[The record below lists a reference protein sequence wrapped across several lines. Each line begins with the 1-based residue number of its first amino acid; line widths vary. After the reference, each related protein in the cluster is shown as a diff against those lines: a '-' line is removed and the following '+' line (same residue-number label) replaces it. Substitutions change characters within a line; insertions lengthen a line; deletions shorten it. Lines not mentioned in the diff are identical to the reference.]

1 MIQSSLYRALN
12 KGFDYQ
18 ILACKD
24 FKESELAKEVISYF
38 KPNTKAILFPEFRA
52 KKNDD
57 LRSFF
62 EEFLQLLGG
71 LREFYQALENKQEA
85 IIIAPISALLH
96 PLPKKELLESFKI
109 TLLEKYNLKDL
120 KDKLFYYGYEILDLV
135 EVEGEASFRG
145 DIVDIYA
152 PNSKAYRLSFFDTEC
167 ESIKEFDPT
176 TQMSLKEDLL
186 EIEIPPTLFS
196 LDEPSY
202 KDLKTKV
209 EQSPLN
215 SFSKD
220 LTSFGLWFLGEK
232 ANDLLHAYKSVI
244 SPKAL
249 EEIQELASLN
259 ELDCERF
266 KSLKVLENAQGY
278 EDLEIHAHA
287 LEGFIAL
294 HSNHKIT
301 LLAPNKTILDNVL
314 GTIKKSNMD
323 NVLGTI
329 EKSNMECVIAPFV
342 LNFKTPDGIFISLNS
357 FERKKKRQKSKL
369 ALNELNPGEWV
380 VHDDYGVGVFS
391 QLVQHSV
398 LGSKRD
404 FLEIAY
410 LGEDKLLLPVEN
422 LHLIARYVAQSDS
435 VPVKDRLGKGSFL
448 KLKAKVRTKLLEIA
462 GKIIELAAE
471 RNLILGK
478 KMDTHLAELEV
489 FKSHAGFEYTS
500 DQEKAIAE
508 ISKDLSS
515 KRVMDRLLS
524 GDVGFGKTEVAMHAI
539 FCAFLNGFQSVLV
552 VPTTLLA
559 HQHFETLRAR
569 FENFGVKVARLDRYA
584 SEKNKLLK
592 AVELGLIDVLVGT
605 HAILGAKFKNLGLV
619 VVDEEHKF
627 GVKQKEAL
635 KELSKSVHF
644 LSMSATPIPRTL
656 NMALSQIKS
665 ISSLKTPP
673 TDRKPSRTF
682 LKEKN
687 DELLKEI
694 IYRELRRN
702 GQIFYIHNHIAS
714 ISKVK
719 TKLENLIPKLKI
731 AILHSQ
737 INANK
742 SEEIMLE
749 FAKGNY
755 QVLLCTSIVES
766 GIHLPNAN
774 TIIIDNAQNFGLAD
788 LHQLR
793 GRVGRGKKE
802 GFCYFLIEDQKS
814 LNEQA
819 LKRLLALEKNSYL
832 GSGESIAYHDLEI
845 RGGGNLL
852 GQDQSGHIKNIGYA
866 LYTRMLEDA
875 IYELSG
881 GKKRLEKSVE
891 IQLGVSAFL
900 NPELIASDSL
910 RLDLYRRLSLCEN
923 VDEVG
928 QIHEEI
934 EDRFG
939 KIDDLSAQ
947 FLQIITL
954 KILANQLGIL
964 KLSNFNQNI
973 TLTYSDEKK
982 ESLKAPSKDDNDILE
997 TLLKHLRAQI
1007 SLKQR

>member
-71 LREFYQALENKQEA
+71 LREFYQALENKQKA

-196 LDEPSY
+196 LNEQSY

-249 EEIQELASLN
+249 EEIQELTSLN
-259 ELDCERF
+259 ELDSERF
-266 KSLKVLENAQGY
+266 KFLKVLENLQGY

-287 LEGFIAL
+287 LESFMTL
-294 HSNHKIT
+294 HSNRKIT
-301 LLAPNKTILDNVL
+301 LLAPNKTILDNAISAL
-314 GTIKKSNMD
+314 
-323 NVLGTI
+323 
-329 EKSNMECVIAPFV
+329 EKSHIECVIAPFV

-369 ALNELNPGEWV
+369 ALNELNAGEWV

-410 LGEDKLLLPVEN
+410 WGEDKLLLPVEN

-435 VPVKDRLGKGSFL
+435 VPTKDRLGKGSFL
-448 KLKAKVRTKLLEIA
+448 KLKAKVKTKLLEIA
-462 GKIIELAAE
+462 SKIIELAAE

-489 FKSHAGFEYTS
+489 FRSHAGFEYTS

-539 FCAFLNGFQSVLV
+539 FCAFLNGFQSTLV

-592 AVELGLIDVLVGT
+592 AVELGLVDVLVGT

-656 NMALSQIKS
+656 NMALSQIKG
-665 ISSLKTPP
+665 ISSLKIPP

-694 IYRELRRN
+694 IHRELRRN

-719 TKLENLIPKLKI
+719 TKLEDLIPKLKI

-737 INANK
+737 INAHE
-742 SEEIMLE
+742 SEETMLE

-891 IQLGVSAFL
+891 IQLSVSAFL

-923 VDEVG
+923 TDEVG

-954 KILANQLGIL
+954 KILANQLGII

-973 TLTYSDEKK
+973 TITYSDEKK

-1007 SLKQR
+1007 SLKRH

>member
-24 FKESELAKEVISYF
+24 FKESKLAKEVINYF
-38 KPNTKAILFPEFRA
+38 KPNIKAILFPEFRA

-71 LREFYQALENKQEA
+71 LREFYQALENTQET

-145 DIVDIYA
+145 DIVDIYV

-232 ANDLLHAYKSVI
+232 AQDLLSVYKSII
-244 SPKAL
+244 SPRAL

-259 ELDCERF
+259 ELDYERF
-266 KSLKVLENAQGY
+266 KLLKVLENAQGY

-294 HSNHKIT
+294 HSHHKIT

-314 GTIKKSNMD
+314 GALDASHIQ
-323 NVLGTI
+323 
-329 EKSNMECVIAPFV
+329 CVIAPFV

-435 VPVKDRLGKGSFL
+435 VPTKDRLGKGSFL
-448 KLKAKVRTKLLEIA
+448 KLKAKVKTKLLEIA
-462 GKIIELAAE
+462 SKIIELAAE

-539 FCAFLNGFQSVLV
+539 FCAFLNGFQSALV

-592 AVELGLIDVLVGT
+592 AVELGLVDVLVGT
-605 HAILGAKFKNLGLV
+605 HAILSAKFKNLGLV

-656 NMALSQIKS
+656 NMALSQIKG

-719 TKLENLIPKLKI
+719 TKLEELIPKLKI

-910 RLDLYRRLSLCEN
+910 RLDLYRRLSLCED

-954 KILANQLGIL
+954 KILANQLGII

-973 TLTYSDEKK
+973 TLTYSDEHK

-1007 SLKQR
+1007 SLKRR

>member
-1 MIQSSLYRALN
+1 MIQSSLYGALN

-152 PNSKAYRLSFFDTEC
+152 PNSKAYRLSFFDMEC

-186 EIEIPPTLFS
+186 EVEIPPTLFS
-196 LDEPSY
+196 LNEQSY

-244 SPKAL
+244 SPRAL

-259 ELDCERF
+259 ELDNERF
-266 KSLKVLENAQGY
+266 KFLKVLENPQGY

-287 LEGFIAL
+287 LESFIAL
-294 HSNHKIT
+294 HSNRKIT
-301 LLAPNKTILDNVL
+301 LLAPNKTILDNAISVL
-314 GTIKKSNMD
+314 
-323 NVLGTI
+323 
-329 EKSNMECVIAPFV
+329 EKSHIECVIAPFV

-369 ALNELNPGEWV
+369 ALNELNAGEWV

-410 LGEDKLLLPVEN
+410 WGEDKLLLPVEN

-435 VPVKDRLGKGSFL
+435 VPTKDRLGKGSFL
-448 KLKAKVRTKLLEIA
+448 KLKAKVKTKLLEIA

-539 FCAFLNGFQSVLV
+539 FCAFLNGFQSALV

-592 AVELGLIDVLVGT
+592 AVELGLVDVLVGT
-605 HAILGAKFKNLGLV
+605 HAIFCAKFKNLGLV

-656 NMALSQIKS
+656 NMALSQIKG
-665 ISSLKTPP
+665 ISSLKIPP

-694 IYRELRRN
+694 IHRELRRN

-719 TKLENLIPKLKI
+719 TKLEDLIPKLKI

-737 INANK
+737 INAHE

-891 IQLGVSAFL
+891 IQLGVSTFL

-923 VDEVG
+923 TDEVG

-954 KILANQLGIL
+954 KILANQLGII

-973 TLTYSDEKK
+973 TITYSDEKK

-997 TLLKHLRAQI
+997 TLLKHLRAQT
-1007 SLKQR
+1007 SLKRR

>member
-1 MIQSSLYRALN
+1 MIQSSLYGALN

-85 IIIAPISALLH
+85 IIITPISALLH

-152 PNSKAYRLSFFDTEC
+152 PNSKAYRLSFFDMEC

-196 LDEPSY
+196 LNEQSY

-244 SPKAL
+244 SPRAL

-259 ELDCERF
+259 ELDNERF
-266 KSLKVLENAQGY
+266 KFLKVLENPQGY

-287 LEGFIAL
+287 LESFIAL
-294 HSNHKIT
+294 HSNRKIT
-301 LLAPNKTILDNVL
+301 LLAPNKTILDNAIGAL
-314 GTIKKSNMD
+314 
-323 NVLGTI
+323 
-329 EKSNMECVIAPFV
+329 EKSHIECVIAPFV

-369 ALNELNPGEWV
+369 TLNELNAGEWV

-410 LGEDKLLLPVEN
+410 WGEDKLLLPVEN

-435 VPVKDRLGKGSFL
+435 VPTKDRLGKGSFL
-448 KLKAKVRTKLLEIA
+448 KLKAKVKTKLLEIA

-478 KMDTHLAELEV
+478 KMDTHLAELEI
-489 FKSHAGFEYTS
+489 FKLHAGFEYTS

-539 FCAFLNGFQSVLV
+539 FCAFLNGFQSALV

-656 NMALSQIKS
+656 NMALSQIKG
-665 ISSLKTPP
+665 ISSLKIPP

-694 IYRELRRN
+694 IHRELRRN

-719 TKLENLIPKLKI
+719 TKLEDLIPKLKI

-737 INANK
+737 INAHE

-891 IQLGVSAFL
+891 IQLSVSAFL

-923 VDEVG
+923 IDEVG

-954 KILANQLGIL
+954 KILANQLGII

-973 TLTYSDEKK
+973 TITYSDEKK

-1007 SLKQR
+1007 SLKRH

>member
-38 KPNTKAILFPEFRA
+38 KPNIKAVLFPEFRA

-85 IIIAPISALLH
+85 IIIAPISTLLH

-145 DIVDIYA
+145 DIVDIYI

-167 ESIKEFDPT
+167 ESIKELDPT

-196 LDEPSY
+196 LDESSY

-232 ANDLLHAYKSVI
+232 AQDLLSVYKSVI
-244 SPKAL
+244 SPRAL

-266 KSLKVLENAQGY
+266 KLLKVLENAQGY

-301 LLAPNKTILDNVL
+301 LLAPNKTILDNAISAL
-314 GTIKKSNMD
+314 
-323 NVLGTI
+323 

-380 VHDDYGVGVFS
+380 VHDDYGMGVFS

-435 VPVKDRLGKGSFL
+435 VPAKDRLGKGSFL

-508 ISKDLSS
+508 ISRDLSS
-515 KRVMDRLLS
+515 HRVMDRLLS

-539 FCAFLNGFQSVLV
+539 FCAFLNGFQSALV

-559 HQHFETLRAR
+559 HQHFETLKAR
-569 FENFGVKVARLDRYA
+569 FENFGVKVARLDRYIKT
-584 SEKNKLLK
+584 SEKSKLLK
-592 AVELGLIDVLVGT
+592 AVELGLVDALIGT
-605 HAILGAKFKNLGLV
+605 HAILGAKFKNLGLM

-656 NMALSQIKS
+656 NMALSQIKG

-954 KILANQLGIL
+954 KILANQLGII

-973 TLTYSDEKK
+973 TLTYNDEKK

-1007 SLKQR
+1007 SLKRR

>member
-38 KPNTKAILFPEFRA
+38 KPNIKAVLFPEFRA

-71 LREFYQALENKQEA
+71 LREFYQALENKQET

-167 ESIKEFDPT
+167 ESIKELDPT

-266 KSLKVLENAQGY
+266 KFLKVLENVQGY

-301 LLAPNKTILDNVL
+301 LLAPNKTILDNAISVL
-314 GTIKKSNMD
+314 ERSN
-323 NVLGTI
+323 I
-329 EKSNMECVIAPFV
+329 ECVIAPFV

-369 ALNELNPGEWV
+369 ALNELNAGEWV

-478 KMDTHLAELEV
+478 KMDVHLAELEV

-539 FCAFLNGFQSVLV
+539 FCAFLNGFQSALV

-592 AVELGLIDVLVGT
+592 AVELGQVDVLVGT

-656 NMALSQIKS
+656 NMALSQIKG

-737 INANK
+737 INASE

-802 GFCYFLIEDQKS
+802 GFCYFLIEDQKN

-923 VDEVG
+923 TDEVG

-939 KIDDLSAQ
+939 KMDDLSTQ

-954 KILANQLGIL
+954 KILANQLGII

-973 TLTYSDEKK
+973 TITYSDEKK

-1007 SLKQR
+1007 SLKRR

>member
-1 MIQSSLYRALN
+1 MIQSSLYGALN

-152 PNSKAYRLSFFDTEC
+152 PNSKAYRLSFFDMEC

-196 LDEPSY
+196 LNEQSY

-259 ELDCERF
+259 ELDGERF
-266 KSLKVLENAQGY
+266 KFLKVLENPQGY
-278 EDLEIHAHA
+278 EDLEIHVHA
-287 LEGFIAL
+287 LESFIAL
-294 HSNHKIT
+294 HSNRKIT
-301 LLAPNKTILDNVL
+301 LLAPNKTILDNAISAL
-314 GTIKKSNMD
+314 
-323 NVLGTI
+323 
-329 EKSNMECVIAPFV
+329 EKSHIECVIAPFV

-369 ALNELNPGEWV
+369 ALNELNAGEWV

-435 VPVKDRLGKGSFL
+435 VPTKDRLGKGSFL
-448 KLKAKVRTKLLEIA
+448 KLKAKVKTKLLEIA

-478 KMDTHLAELEV
+478 KMDTHLAELEI

-539 FCAFLNGFQSVLV
+539 FCAFLNGFQSALV

-592 AVELGLIDVLVGT
+592 AVELGLVDVLVGT
-605 HAILGAKFKNLGLV
+605 HAIFCAKFKNLGLV

-656 NMALSQIKS
+656 NMALSQIKG
-665 ISSLKTPP
+665 ISSLKIPP

-694 IYRELRRN
+694 IHRELRRN

-719 TKLENLIPKLKI
+719 TKLEDLIPKLKI

-737 INANK
+737 ISAHE
-742 SEEIMLE
+742 SEETMLE

-891 IQLGVSAFL
+891 IQLSVSAFL
-900 NPELIASDSL
+900 NPELIGSDSL

-923 VDEVG
+923 IDEVG

-939 KIDDLSAQ
+939 KIDDLSTQ

-954 KILANQLGIL
+954 KILANQLGII

-973 TLTYSDEKK
+973 TITYSDEKK

-1007 SLKQR
+1007 SLKRH

>member
-71 LREFYQALENKQEA
+71 LREFYQALENKQEV

-109 TLLEKYNLKDL
+109 TLLEKYNLKEL

-145 DIVDIYA
+145 DIVDIYI

-196 LDEPSY
+196 LDESSY

-244 SPKAL
+244 SPRAL

-259 ELDCERF
+259 ELDYERF

-314 GTIKKSNMD
+314 GTI
-323 NVLGTI
+323 
-329 EKSNMECVIAPFV
+329 EKSSMECVIAPFV

-435 VPVKDRLGKGSFL
+435 VPAKDRLGKGSFL

-462 GKIIELAAE
+462 SKIIELAAE

-478 KMDTHLAELEV
+478 KMDVHLAELEV

-539 FCAFLNGFQSVLV
+539 FCAFLNGFQSALV

-559 HQHFETLRAR
+559 HQHFETLRVR
-569 FENFGVKVARLDRYA
+569 FENFGVRVARLDRYA

-592 AVELGLIDVLVGT
+592 VVELGQVDVLVGT

-656 NMALSQIKS
+656 NMALSQIKG

-719 TKLENLIPKLKI
+719 TKLEELIPKLKI

-737 INANK
+737 INAHE

-923 VDEVG
+923 TDEVG

-954 KILANQLGIL
+954 KILANQLGII

-973 TLTYSDEKK
+973 TITYSDEKK

-1007 SLKQR
+1007 SLKRR

>member
-24 FKESELAKEVISYF
+24 FKESKLAKEVINYF
-38 KPNTKAILFPEFRA
+38 KPNTKAVLFPEFRA

-62 EEFLQLLGG
+62 EEFLQLLGA
-71 LREFYQALENKQEA
+71 LREFYQALENKQET

-145 DIVDIYA
+145 DIVDIYI
-152 PNSKAYRLSFFDTEC
+152 PNSKAYRLSFFDAEC
-167 ESIKEFDPT
+167 ESIKELDPT

-232 ANDLLHAYKSVI
+232 AQDLLSVYKSII
-244 SPKAL
+244 SPRAL
-249 EEIQELASLN
+249 EEIQELAGLN
-259 ELDCERF
+259 ELNYERF
-266 KSLKVLENAQGY
+266 KFLKVLENAHGY

-314 GTIKKSNMD
+314 GTI
-323 NVLGTI
+323 
-329 EKSNMECVIAPFV
+329 EKSSIQCVIAPFV

-435 VPVKDRLGKGSFL
+435 VPAKDRLGKGSFL

-478 KMDTHLAELEV
+478 KMDVHLAELEI

-515 KRVMDRLLS
+515 HRVMDRLLS

-539 FCAFLNGFQSVLV
+539 FCAFLNGFQSALV

-592 AVELGLIDVLVGT
+592 AVELGQVDVLVGT

-656 NMALSQIKS
+656 NMALSQIKG

-694 IYRELRRN
+694 IHRELRRN

-737 INANK
+737 INANE

-954 KILANQLGIL
+954 KILANQLGII

-973 TLTYSDEKK
+973 TLTYSDENK

-1007 SLKQR
+1007 SLKRR

>member
-71 LREFYQALENKQEA
+71 LREFYQALENKQEV

-167 ESIKEFDPT
+167 ESIKELDPT

-232 ANDLLHAYKSVI
+232 AQDLLSVYKSI
-244 SPKAL
+244 IGPRAL

-266 KSLKVLENAQGY
+266 KFLEVLENAQGY

-314 GTIKKSNMD
+314 GTI
-323 NVLGTI
+323 
-329 EKSNMECVIAPFV
+329 EKSSMECVIAPFV

-369 ALNELNPGEWV
+369 ALNELNLGEWV

-435 VPVKDRLGKGSFL
+435 VPAKDRLGKGSFL
-448 KLKAKVRTKLLEIA
+448 KLKAKVKTKLLEIA

-478 KMDTHLAELEV
+478 KMDVHLAELEV

-539 FCAFLNGFQSVLV
+539 FCAFLNGFQSALV

-569 FENFGVKVARLDRYA
+569 FEKFGVKVARLDRYA

-592 AVELGLIDVLVGT
+592 AVELGQVDALIGT
-605 HAILGAKFKNLGLV
+605 HAILGTKFKNLGLV

-656 NMALSQIKS
+656 NMALSQIKG

-719 TKLENLIPKLKI
+719 TKLEELIPKLKI

-737 INANK
+737 INAYE

-852 GQDQSGHIKNIGYA
+852 GQDQSGHIKNIGYV

-923 VDEVG
+923 TDEVG

-954 KILANQLGIL
+954 KILANQLGII

-973 TLTYSDEKK
+973 TITYSDEKK

-1007 SLKQR
+1007 SLKRR

>member
-1 MIQSSLYRALN
+1 MIQSSLYKALN
-12 KGFDYQ
+12 EGFDYQ

-24 FKESELAKEVISYF
+24 FKESKLAKEVISYF

-71 LREFYQALENKQEA
+71 LREFYQALENKQET

-186 EIEIPPTLFS
+186 EIEVPPTLFS

-232 ANDLLHAYKSVI
+232 AQDLLSVYKSVI
-244 SPKAL
+244 SPRAL

-259 ELDCERF
+259 ELDCECF
-266 KSLKVLENAQGY
+266 KFLKVLENAQGY

-301 LLAPNKTILDNVL
+301 LLAPNKTILDNAISTL
-314 GTIKKSNMD
+314 
-323 NVLGTI
+323 
-329 EKSNMECVIAPFV
+329 EKSSMECVIAPFV
-342 LNFKTPDGIFISLNS
+342 LNFKTPDRIFISLNS

-435 VPVKDRLGKGSFL
+435 VPAKDRLGKGSFL

-462 GKIIELAAE
+462 SKIIELAAE

-478 KMDTHLAELEV
+478 KMDVHLAELEV

-508 ISKDLSS
+508 ISRDLSS
-515 KRVMDRLLS
+515 HKVMDRLLS

-539 FCAFLNGFQSVLV
+539 FCAFLNGFQSALV

-592 AVELGLIDVLVGT
+592 AVELGQVDALIGT

-656 NMALSQIKS
+656 NMALSQIKG

-719 TKLENLIPKLKI
+719 TKLEELIPKLKI

-737 INANK
+737 INASE

-749 FAKGNY
+749 FAKGSY

-954 KILANQLGIL
+954 KILANQLGII

-973 TLTYSDEKK
+973 TITYSDEKK

-1007 SLKQR
+1007 SLKRR

>member
-24 FKESELAKEVISYF
+24 FKESKLAKEVISYF
-38 KPNTKAILFPEFRA
+38 KPNIKAVLFPEFRA

-71 LREFYQALENKQEA
+71 LREFYQALENKQEV
-85 IIIAPISALLH
+85 IIIAPISTLLH

-145 DIVDIYA
+145 DIVDIYI

-232 ANDLLHAYKSVI
+232 AQDLLSVYKSVI
-244 SPKAL
+244 SPRSL

-259 ELDCERF
+259 ELDDERF
-266 KSLKVLENAQGY
+266 KFLKVLENAQGY

-294 HSNHKIT
+294 HSHHKIT

-314 GTIKKSNMD
+314 GTI
-323 NVLGTI
+323 
-329 EKSNMECVIAPFV
+329 EKSSMECVIAPFV

-435 VPVKDRLGKGSFL
+435 VPAKDRLGKGSFL

-478 KMDTHLAELEV
+478 KMDVHLAELEV

-515 KRVMDRLLS
+515 HRVMDRLLS

-539 FCAFLNGFQSVLV
+539 FCAFLNGFQSALV

-592 AVELGLIDVLVGT
+592 AVALGQVDALIGT

-656 NMALSQIKS
+656 NMALSQIKD

-694 IYRELRRN
+694 IHRELRRN

-802 GFCYFLIEDQKS
+802 GFCYFLIEDQKNLS
-814 LNEQA
+814 EQA

-891 IQLGVSAFL
+891 IQLSVSAFL

-973 TLTYSDEKK
+973 TLTYNDEHK

-1007 SLKQR
+1007 SLKRR

>member
-71 LREFYQALENKQEA
+71 LREFYQALENKQET

-96 PLPKKELLESFKI
+96 PLPKKELLKSFKI
-109 TLLEKYNLKDL
+109 TLLGKYNLKDL

-152 PNSKAYRLSFFDTEC
+152 PNSKAYRLSFFDAEC
-167 ESIKEFDPT
+167 ESIKEFDPI

-209 EQSPLN
+209 EQSPFN

-232 ANDLLHAYKSVI
+232 ASDLLHAYKSVI
-244 SPKAL
+244 SPRAL
-249 EEIQELASLN
+249 EEIQELAGLN
-259 ELDCERF
+259 ELDGERF
-266 KSLKVLENAQGY
+266 KFLEVLETPQGY

-301 LLAPNKTILDNVL
+301 LLAPNKTILGNA
-314 GTIKKSNMD
+314 ISA
-323 NVLGTI
+323 I
-329 EKSNMECVIAPFV
+329 EKSSIQCVIAPFV

-369 ALNELNPGEWV
+369 ALNELNAGEWV

-391 QLVQHSV
+391 QLIQHSV

-448 KLKAKVRTKLLEIA
+448 KLKAKVRAKLLEIA

-508 ISKDLSS
+508 ISRDLSS
-515 KRVMDRLLS
+515 HRVMDRLLS

-539 FCAFLNGFQSVLV
+539 FCAFLNGFQSALV

-592 AVELGLIDVLVGT
+592 AVELGLVDVLVGT

-656 NMALSQIKS
+656 NMALSQIKG

-694 IYRELRRN
+694 IHRELRRN

-719 TKLENLIPKLKI
+719 TKLEYLIPKLKI

-923 VDEVG
+923 TDEVG

-954 KILANQLGIL
+954 KILANQLGII

-973 TLTYSDEKK
+973 TITYSDEKK

-1007 SLKQR
+1007 SLKRH

>member
-24 FKESELAKEVISYF
+24 FKESKLAKEVISYF

-71 LREFYQALENKQEA
+71 LREFYQALEDKQEV

-167 ESIKEFDPT
+167 ESIKELDPT

-232 ANDLLHAYKSVI
+232 AQDLLSVYKSVI
-244 SPKAL
+244 SPRAL

-259 ELDCERF
+259 ELDGERF

-301 LLAPNKTILDNVL
+301 LLAPNKTILDNAISAL
-314 GTIKKSNMD
+314 ERSSI
-323 NVLGTI
+323 
-329 EKSNMECVIAPFV
+329 ECVIAPFV

-478 KMDTHLAELEV
+478 KMDVHLAELEV

-584 SEKNKLLK
+584 SEKNKLLR

-656 NMALSQIKS
+656 NMALSQIKG

-719 TKLENLIPKLKI
+719 TKLEELIPKLKI

-832 GSGESIAYHDLEI
+832 GSGESVAYHDLEI

-923 VDEVG
+923 TDEVG

-954 KILANQLGIL
+954 KILANQLGII

-973 TLTYSDEKK
+973 TITYSDEKK

-1007 SLKQR
+1007 SLKRR

>member
-1 MIQSSLYRALN
+1 MIQSSLYGALN

-38 KPNTKAILFPEFRA
+38 KPNIKAILFPEFRA

-152 PNSKAYRLSFFDTEC
+152 PNSKAYRLSFFDMEC

-176 TQMSLKEDLL
+176 TQMRLKEDLL

-196 LDEPSY
+196 LNEQSY
-202 KDLKTKV
+202 KDLKAKV

-249 EEIQELASLN
+249 EEIQELAGLN
-259 ELDCERF
+259 ELDNERF
-266 KSLKVLENAQGY
+266 KFLKVLENPQGY

-287 LEGFIAL
+287 LESFIAL
-294 HSNHKIT
+294 HSNRKIT
-301 LLAPNKTILDNVL
+301 LLAPNKTILDNAISAL
-314 GTIKKSNMD
+314 
-323 NVLGTI
+323 
-329 EKSNMECVIAPFV
+329 EKSHIECVIAPFV

-369 ALNELNPGEWV
+369 ALNELNAGEWV

-410 LGEDKLLLPVEN
+410 WGEDKLLLPVEN

-435 VPVKDRLGKGSFL
+435 VPTKDRLGKGSFL
-448 KLKAKVRTKLLEIA
+448 KLKAKVKTKLLEIA
-462 GKIIELAAE
+462 SKIIELAAE

-478 KMDTHLAELEV
+478 KMDTHLAELEI

-539 FCAFLNGFQSVLV
+539 FCAFLNGFQSALV

-605 HAILGAKFKNLGLV
+605 HAIFCAKFKNLGLV

-656 NMALSQIKS
+656 NMALSQIKG
-665 ISSLKTPP
+665 ISSLKIPP
-673 TDRKPSRTF
+673 TDRKPNRTF

-694 IYRELRRN
+694 IHRELRRN

-719 TKLENLIPKLKI
+719 TKLEDLIPKLKI

-737 INANK
+737 ISANE
-742 SEEIMLE
+742 SEETMLE

-891 IQLGVSAFL
+891 IQLSVSAFL

-923 VDEVG
+923 TDEVG

-954 KILANQLGIL
+954 KILANQLGII

-973 TLTYSDEKK
+973 TITYNDEKK

-997 TLLKHLRAQI
+997 TLLKHLHAQI
-1007 SLKQR
+1007 SLKRH

>member
-1 MIQSSLYRALN
+1 MIQSSLYGALN

-109 TLLEKYNLKDL
+109 ILLEKYNLKDL

-152 PNSKAYRLSFFDTEC
+152 PNSKAYRLSFFDMEC

-186 EIEIPPTLFS
+186 EVEIPPTLFS
-196 LDEPSY
+196 LNEPSY
-202 KDLKTKV
+202 KDLKIKV

-232 ANDLLHAYKSVI
+232 AHDLLHAYKSVI
-244 SPKAL
+244 SPRAL

-259 ELDCERF
+259 ELDNERF
-266 KSLKVLENAQGY
+266 KFLKVLENPQGY

-287 LEGFIAL
+287 LESFIAL
-294 HSNHKIT
+294 HSNRKIT
-301 LLAPNKTILDNVL
+301 LLAPNKTILGNAISAL
-314 GTIKKSNMD
+314 
-323 NVLGTI
+323 
-329 EKSNMECVIAPFV
+329 EKSHIECVIAPFV

-369 ALNELNPGEWV
+369 ALNELNAGEWV

-410 LGEDKLLLPVEN
+410 WGEDKLLLPVEN

-435 VPVKDRLGKGSFL
+435 VPIKDRLGKGSFL
-448 KLKAKVRTKLLEIA
+448 KLKAKVKTKLLEIA
-462 GKIIELAAE
+462 SKIIELAAE

-478 KMDTHLAELEV
+478 KMDTHLAELEI
-489 FKSHAGFEYTS
+489 FKSHAGFEYTN

-515 KRVMDRLLS
+515 HRVMDRLLS

-539 FCAFLNGFQSVLV
+539 FCAFLNGFQSALV

-605 HAILGAKFKNLGLV
+605 HAIFCTKFKNLGLV

-656 NMALSQIKS
+656 NMALSQIKG
-665 ISSLKTPP
+665 ISSLKIPP

-694 IYRELRRN
+694 IHRELRRN

-719 TKLENLIPKLKI
+719 TKLEDLIPKLKI

-737 INANK
+737 ISAHE

-814 LNEQA
+814 LNEQS

-891 IQLGVSAFL
+891 IQLSVSAFL
-900 NPELIASDSL
+900 NHELIASDSL

-923 VDEVG
+923 TDEVG

-954 KILANQLGIL
+954 KILANQLGII

-973 TLTYSDEKK
+973 TITYGDEKK

-997 TLLKHLRAQI
+997 TLLKHLHAQI
-1007 SLKQR
+1007 SLKRH

>member
-24 FKESELAKEVISYF
+24 FKESKLAKEVISYF
-38 KPNTKAILFPEFRA
+38 KPNTKAVLFPEFRA

-71 LREFYQALENKQEA
+71 LREFYQALENKQEV

-145 DIVDIYA
+145 DIVDIYI

-196 LDEPSY
+196 LDESSY

-232 ANDLLHAYKSVI
+232 AQDLLSVYKSVI
-244 SPKAL
+244 SPRAL

-266 KSLKVLENAQGY
+266 KFLKVLENAQGY

-287 LEGFIAL
+287 VEGFIAL

-314 GTIKKSNMD
+314 GA
-323 NVLGTI
+323 I
-329 EKSNMECVIAPFV
+329 ERSSIECVIAPFV
-342 LNFKTPDGIFISLNS
+342 LNFRTPDGIFISLNS

-478 KMDTHLAELEV
+478 KMDVHLAELEV

-515 KRVMDRLLS
+515 HRVMDRLLS

-539 FCAFLNGFQSVLV
+539 FCAFLNGFQSALV

-559 HQHFETLRAR
+559 HQHFKTLRAR

-592 AVELGLIDVLVGT
+592 AVELGQVDALIGT

-656 NMALSQIKS
+656 NMALSQIKG

-954 KILANQLGIL
+954 KILANQLGII

-1007 SLKQR
+1007 SLKRH

>member
-1 MIQSSLYRALN
+1 MIQSSLYKALN

-71 LREFYQALENKQEA
+71 LREFYQALENKQEV

-120 KDKLFYYGYEILDLV
+120 KDKLFYYGYEIVDLV

-176 TQMSLKEDLL
+176 TQMSLKEDWL

-209 EQSPLN
+209 EQSPFN

-220 LTSFGLWFLGEK
+220 LISFGLWFLEEK

-266 KSLKVLENAQGY
+266 KSLKVLENPQGY

-287 LEGFIAL
+287 LESFIAL
-294 HSNHKIT
+294 HSNRKIT
-301 LLAPNKTILDNVL
+301 LLAPNKTILDNAISAL
-314 GTIKKSNMD
+314 
-323 NVLGTI
+323 
-329 EKSNMECVIAPFV
+329 EKSNIECVIAPFV

-410 LGEDKLLLPVEN
+410 WGEDKLLLPVEN

-448 KLKAKVRTKLLEIA
+448 KLKAKVRAKLLEIA

-478 KMDTHLAELEV
+478 KMETHLAELEV
-489 FKSHAGFEYTS
+489 FKSHAGFEYTN

-539 FCAFLNGFQSVLV
+539 FCAFLNGFQSALV

-559 HQHFETLRAR
+559 HQHFETLRVR

-592 AVELGLIDVLVGT
+592 AVELGLVDVLVGT

-656 NMALSQIKS
+656 NMALSQIKG

-719 TKLENLIPKLKI
+719 TKLEDLIPKLKI

-737 INANK
+737 ISANE

-923 VDEVG
+923 TDEVG

-947 FLQIITL
+947 FLQIIML
-954 KILANQLGIL
+954 KILANQLGII

-973 TLTYSDEKK
+973 TITYSDEKK

-1007 SLKQR
+1007 SLKRR

>member
-167 ESIKEFDPT
+167 ESIKELDPT

-232 ANDLLHAYKSVI
+232 ANDLLHAHKSVI
-244 SPKAL
+244 SPRAL

-259 ELDCERF
+259 ELDGERF
-266 KSLKVLENAQGY
+266 KFLEVLENAQGY

-287 LEGFIAL
+287 LEGFITL
-294 HSNHKIT
+294 HSNRKIT
-301 LLAPNKTILDNVL
+301 LLAPNKTILDNAISVL
-314 GTIKKSNMD
+314 ERSN
-323 NVLGTI
+323 I
-329 EKSNMECVIAPFV
+329 ECVIAPFV

-435 VPVKDRLGKGSFL
+435 VPAKDRLGKGSFL

-478 KMDTHLAELEV
+478 KMDVHLAELEV

-508 ISKDLSS
+508 ISRDLSS

-539 FCAFLNGFQSVLV
+539 FCAFLNGFQSALV

-559 HQHFETLRAR
+559 HQHFETLRVR

-656 NMALSQIKS
+656 NMALSQIKG

-694 IYRELRRN
+694 IHRELRRN

-714 ISKVK
+714 ILKVK
-719 TKLENLIPKLKI
+719 TKLEELIPKLKI

-737 INANK
+737 INANE

-832 GSGESIAYHDLEI
+832 GSGESVAYHDLEI

-923 VDEVG
+923 TDEVG

-954 KILANQLGIL
+954 KILANQLGII

-973 TLTYSDEKK
+973 TITYSDEKK

-1007 SLKQR
+1007 SLKRH

>member
-1 MIQSSLYRALN
+1 MIQSSLYGALN

-196 LDEPSY
+196 LNEQSY

-259 ELDCERF
+259 ELDNERF
-266 KSLKVLENAQGY
+266 KFLKVLENPHGY
-278 EDLEIHAHA
+278 EDLEVHAHA
-287 LEGFIAL
+287 LESFIAL
-294 HSNHKIT
+294 HSNRKIT
-301 LLAPNKTILDNVL
+301 LLAPNKTILDNAISAL
-314 GTIKKSNMD
+314 
-323 NVLGTI
+323 
-329 EKSNMECVIAPFV
+329 EKSHIECVIAPFV

-369 ALNELNPGEWV
+369 ALNELNAGEWV

-435 VPVKDRLGKGSFL
+435 VPIKDRLGKGSFL
-448 KLKAKVRTKLLEIA
+448 KLKAKVKTKLLEIA
-462 GKIIELAAE
+462 SKIIELAAE

-508 ISKDLSS
+508 IAKDLSS

-539 FCAFLNGFQSVLV
+539 FCAFLNGFQSALV

-656 NMALSQIKS
+656 NMALSQIKG
-665 ISSLKTPP
+665 ISSLKIPP

-694 IYRELRRN
+694 IHRELRRN

-719 TKLENLIPKLKI
+719 TKLEDLIPKLKI

-737 INANK
+737 INAHE
-742 SEEIMLE
+742 SEETMLE

-923 VDEVG
+923 TDEVG

-954 KILANQLGIL
+954 KILANQLGII

-973 TLTYSDEKK
+973 TITYSDEKK
-982 ESLKAPSKDDNDILE
+982 ESLKAPSKDDSDILE

-1007 SLKQR
+1007 SLKRH

>member
-152 PNSKAYRLSFFDTEC
+152 PNSKAYRLSFFDMEC

-196 LDEPSY
+196 LNEQSY

-244 SPKAL
+244 SPRAL

-259 ELDCERF
+259 ELDNERF
-266 KSLKVLENAQGY
+266 KSLKVLESPQGY
-278 EDLEIHAHA
+278 EDLEIHVHA
-287 LEGFIAL
+287 LESFIAL
-294 HSNHKIT
+294 HSNRKIT
-301 LLAPNKTILDNVL
+301 LLAPNKTILDNAISAL
-314 GTIKKSNMD
+314 
-323 NVLGTI
+323 
-329 EKSNMECVIAPFV
+329 EKSHIECVIAPFV

-369 ALNELNPGEWV
+369 ALNELNVGEWV

-410 LGEDKLLLPVEN
+410 WGEDKLLLPVEN

-435 VPVKDRLGKGSFL
+435 VPTKDRLGKGSFL
-448 KLKAKVRTKLLEIA
+448 KLKAKVKTKLLEIA
-462 GKIIELAAE
+462 SKIIELAAE

-478 KMDTHLAELEV
+478 KMDTHLVELEI

-539 FCAFLNGFQSVLV
+539 FCAFLNGFQSALV

-605 HAILGAKFKNLGLV
+605 HAILGTKFKNLGLV

-656 NMALSQIKS
+656 NMALSQIKG
-665 ISSLKTPP
+665 ISSLKIPP

-694 IYRELRRN
+694 IHRELRRN

-719 TKLENLIPKLKI
+719 TKLEDLIPKLKI

-737 INANK
+737 INAHE

-891 IQLGVSAFL
+891 IQLSVSAFL

-923 VDEVG
+923 TDEVG

-954 KILANQLGIL
+954 KILANQLGII

-973 TLTYSDEKK
+973 TITYSDEKK

-1007 SLKQR
+1007 SLKWH

>member
-24 FKESELAKEVISYF
+24 FKESKLAKEVISYF
-38 KPNTKAILFPEFRA
+38 KPNIKAILFPEFRA

-71 LREFYQALENKQEA
+71 LRGFYQALENKQEA

-152 PNSKAYRLSFFDTEC
+152 PNSKAYRLSFFDAEC
-167 ESIKEFDPT
+167 ESIKEFDPI

-249 EEIQELASLN
+249 GEIQELASLN
-259 ELDCERF
+259 ELDGERF

-294 HSNHKIT
+294 HSNRKIT
-301 LLAPNKTILDNVL
+301 LLAPNKTILDNAI
-314 GTIKKSNMD
+314 GTLERSSI
-323 NVLGTI
+323 
-329 EKSNMECVIAPFV
+329 ECVIAPFV

-435 VPVKDRLGKGSFL
+435 MPAKDRLGKGSFL
-448 KLKAKVRTKLLEIA
+448 KLKAKVRAKLLEIA

-508 ISKDLSS
+508 ISRDLSS
-515 KRVMDRLLS
+515 HRVMDRLLS

-539 FCAFLNGFQSVLV
+539 FCAFLNGFQSALV

-569 FENFGVKVARLDRYA
+569 FENFGVRVARLDRYA

-592 AVELGLIDVLVGT
+592 AVELGLVDVLVGT

-656 NMALSQIKS
+656 NMALSQIKG

-719 TKLENLIPKLKI
+719 TKLEELIPKLKI

-737 INANK
+737 INANE

-832 GSGESIAYHDLEI
+832 GSGESVAYHDLEI

-923 VDEVG
+923 TDEVG

-954 KILANQLGIL
+954 KILANQLGII

-973 TLTYSDEKK
+973 TITYSDEKK

-1007 SLKQR
+1007 SLKRR

>member
-24 FKESELAKEVISYF
+24 FKESKLAKEVISYF
-38 KPNTKAILFPEFRA
+38 KPNIKAVLFPEFRA

-62 EEFLQLLGG
+62 EEFLQLLGA
-71 LREFYQALENKQEA
+71 LREFYQALENKQEV

-120 KDKLFYYGYEILDLV
+120 KDKLFYYGYEIVDLV

-176 TQMSLKEDLL
+176 TQMSLKEDWL

-209 EQSPLN
+209 EQSPFN

-266 KSLKVLENAQGY
+266 KFLKVLENPQGY
-278 EDLEIHAHA
+278 EDLEIHVHA

-314 GTIKKSNMD
+314 GTI
-323 NVLGTI
+323 
-329 EKSNMECVIAPFV
+329 EKSSMECVIAPFV

-435 VPVKDRLGKGSFL
+435 VPAKDRLGKGSFL

-462 GKIIELAAE
+462 SKIIELAAE

-478 KMDTHLAELEV
+478 KMDVHLAELEV

-539 FCAFLNGFQSVLV
+539 FCAFLNGFQSALV

-592 AVELGLIDVLVGT
+592 AVELGLVDALIGT

-656 NMALSQIKS
+656 NMALSQIKG

-694 IYRELRRN
+694 IHRELRRN

-719 TKLENLIPKLKI
+719 TKLEELIPKLKI

-737 INANK
+737 INANE

-832 GSGESIAYHDLEI
+832 GSGESVAYHDLEI

-923 VDEVG
+923 TDEVG

-973 TLTYSDEKK
+973 TITYGDEKK

-1007 SLKQR
+1007 SLKRR

>member
-1 MIQSSLYRALN
+1 MIQSSLYKALN

-24 FKESELAKEVISYF
+24 FKESKLAKEVINYF
-38 KPNTKAILFPEFRA
+38 KPNIKAVLFPEFRA

-62 EEFLQLLGG
+62 EEFLQLLGA
-71 LREFYQALENKQEA
+71 LREFYQALENKQET

-145 DIVDIYA
+145 DIVDIYV

-176 TQMSLKEDLL
+176 TQMGLKEELL

-232 ANDLLHAYKSVI
+232 ANDLLCAYKSVI
-244 SPKAL
+244 SPRAL

-294 HSNHKIT
+294 HSHHKIT
-301 LLAPNKTILDNVL
+301 LLAPNKTILDNAVSAL
-314 GTIKKSNMD
+314 DAG
-323 NVLGTI
+323 
-329 EKSNMECVIAPFV
+329 NMECVIAPFV
-342 LNFKTPDGIFISLNS
+342 LNFKTPDRIFISLNS

-369 ALNELNPGEWV
+369 ALNELNAGEWV

-391 QLVQHSV
+391 QLIQHSV

-448 KLKAKVRTKLLEIA
+448 KLKAKVRAKLLEIA

-478 KMDTHLAELEV
+478 KMDVHLAELEV

-508 ISKDLSS
+508 ISRDLSS
-515 KRVMDRLLS
+515 HRVMDRLLS

-539 FCAFLNGFQSVLV
+539 FCAFLNGFQSALV

-559 HQHFETLRAR
+559 HQHFETLKAR
-569 FENFGVKVARLDRYA
+569 FENFGVKVARLDRYIKT
-584 SEKNKLLK
+584 SEKSKLLK
-592 AVELGLIDVLVGT
+592 AVELGLVDALIGT
-605 HAILGAKFKNLGLV
+605 HAILGAKFKNLGLM

-656 NMALSQIKS
+656 NMALSQIKG

-954 KILANQLGIL
+954 KILANQLGII

-973 TLTYSDEKK
+973 TLTYNDEKK

-1007 SLKQR
+1007 SLKRR

>member
-71 LREFYQALENKQEA
+71 LREFYQALENNQEA

-152 PNSKAYRLSFFDTEC
+152 PNSKAYRLSFFDMEC

-186 EIEIPPTLFS
+186 EVEIPPTLFS
-196 LDEPSY
+196 LNEQSY

-249 EEIQELASLN
+249 EEIQELTSLN
-259 ELDCERF
+259 ELDGERF
-266 KSLKVLENAQGY
+266 KFLKVLENPQGY

-287 LEGFIAL
+287 LESFIAL
-294 HSNHKIT
+294 HSNRKIT
-301 LLAPNKTILDNVL
+301 LLAPNKTILDNAISAL
-314 GTIKKSNMD
+314 
-323 NVLGTI
+323 
-329 EKSNMECVIAPFV
+329 EKSHIECVIAPFV

-369 ALNELNPGEWV
+369 ALNELNAGEWV

-410 LGEDKLLLPVEN
+410 FGEDKLLLPVEN

-435 VPVKDRLGKGSFL
+435 VPIKDRLGKGSFL
-448 KLKAKVRTKLLEIA
+448 KLKAKVKNKLLEIA

-478 KMDTHLAELEV
+478 KMDTHLAELEI

-515 KRVMDRLLS
+515 NRVMDRLLS

-539 FCAFLNGFQSVLV
+539 FCAFLNGFQSALV

-656 NMALSQIKS
+656 NMALSQIKG
-665 ISSLKTPP
+665 ISSLKIPP

-694 IYRELRRN
+694 IHRELRRN

-719 TKLENLIPKLKI
+719 TKLEDLIPKLKI

-737 INANK
+737 INAHE
-742 SEEIMLE
+742 SEETMLE

-891 IQLGVSAFL
+891 IQLSVSAFL

-923 VDEVG
+923 IDEVG

-954 KILANQLGIL
+954 KILANQLDII

-973 TLTYSDEKK
+973 TITYSDEKK

-1007 SLKQR
+1007 SLKRH

>member
-71 LREFYQALENKQEA
+71 LREFYQALENKQET

-167 ESIKEFDPT
+167 ESIKELDPT

-249 EEIQELASLN
+249 GEIQELASLN
-259 ELDCERF
+259 ELDGERF
-266 KSLKVLENAQGY
+266 KSLKILENAQGY

-294 HSNHKIT
+294 HSNRKIT
-301 LLAPNKTILDNVL
+301 LLAPNKTILDNAISAL
-314 GTIKKSNMD
+314 
-323 NVLGTI
+323 
-329 EKSNMECVIAPFV
+329 EKSSMECVIAPFV

-369 ALNELNPGEWV
+369 ALNELNAGEWV

-391 QLVQHSV
+391 QLIQHSV

-435 VPVKDRLGKGSFL
+435 VPAKDRLGKGSFL
-448 KLKAKVRTKLLEIA
+448 KLKAKVRAKLLEIA

-508 ISKDLSS
+508 ISRDLSS
-515 KRVMDRLLS
+515 HRVMDRLLN

-539 FCAFLNGFQSVLV
+539 FCAFLNGFQSALV

-569 FENFGVKVARLDRYA
+569 FENFGVRVARLDRYA
-584 SEKNKLLK
+584 SGKNKLLK
-592 AVELGLIDVLVGT
+592 AVELGQVDVLVGT

-656 NMALSQIKS
+656 NMALSQIKG

-694 IYRELRRN
+694 IHRELRRN

-832 GSGESIAYHDLEI
+832 GSGESVAYHDLEI

-973 TLTYSDEKK
+973 TITYNDEHK

-997 TLLKHLRAQI
+997 TLLKHLRTQI
-1007 SLKQR
+1007 SLKRR

>member
-1 MIQSSLYRALN
+1 MIQSSLYGVLN

-38 KPNTKAILFPEFRA
+38 KPNTKVILFPEFRA

-109 TLLEKYNLKDL
+109 ILLEKYNLKDL

-152 PNSKAYRLSFFDTEC
+152 PNSKAYRLSFFDMEC

-196 LDEPSY
+196 LNEQSY
-202 KDLKTKV
+202 KDLKAKV

-249 EEIQELASLN
+249 EEIQELTSLN
-259 ELDCERF
+259 ELDNERF
-266 KSLKVLENAQGY
+266 KFLKVLENPQGY

-287 LEGFIAL
+287 LESFIAL
-294 HSNHKIT
+294 HSNRKIT
-301 LLAPNKTILDNVL
+301 LLAPNKTILDNAISTL
-314 GTIKKSNMD
+314 
-323 NVLGTI
+323 
-329 EKSNMECVIAPFV
+329 EKSHIECVIAPFV

-369 ALNELNPGEWV
+369 ALNELNAGEWV

-410 LGEDKLLLPVEN
+410 WGEDKLLLPVEN

-435 VPVKDRLGKGSFL
+435 VPTKDRLGKGSFL
-448 KLKAKVRTKLLEIA
+448 KLKAKVKTKLLEIA

-539 FCAFLNGFQSVLV
+539 FCAFLNGFQSALV

-605 HAILGAKFKNLGLV
+605 HAIFCTKFKNLGLV

-656 NMALSQIKS
+656 NMALSQIKG
-665 ISSLKTPP
+665 ISSLKIPP

-694 IYRELRRN
+694 IHRELRRN

-719 TKLENLIPKLKI
+719 TKLEDLIPKLKI

-737 INANK
+737 ISAHE
-742 SEEIMLE
+742 SEETMLE

-852 GQDQSGHIKNIGYA
+852 GQDQSGHIKNIGYV

-891 IQLGVSAFL
+891 IQLSVSAFL

-923 VDEVG
+923 TDEVG

-954 KILANQLGIL
+954 KILANQLGII

-973 TLTYSDEKK
+973 TITYSDEKK

-1007 SLKQR
+1007 SLKRH

>member
-24 FKESELAKEVISYF
+24 FKESKLAKEVISYF
-38 KPNTKAILFPEFRA
+38 KPNIKAILFPEFRA

-62 EEFLQLLGG
+62 EEFLQLLGS
-71 LREFYQALENKQEA
+71 LREFYQALENKQEV

-167 ESIKEFDPT
+167 ESIKELDPT

-196 LDEPSY
+196 LDESSY

-220 LTSFGLWFLGEK
+220 LTSFGLWFLDEK
-232 ANDLLHAYKSVI
+232 VQDLLSVYKSII
-244 SPKAL
+244 SPRAL

-266 KSLKVLENAQGY
+266 KFLKVLENAQGY

-301 LLAPNKTILDNVL
+301 LLAPNKTILDNAISTL
-314 GTIKKSNMD
+314 
-323 NVLGTI
+323 
-329 EKSNMECVIAPFV
+329 EKSSIQCVIAPFV

-435 VPVKDRLGKGSFL
+435 VPAKDRLGKGSFL

-462 GKIIELAAE
+462 SKIIELAAE

-478 KMDTHLAELEV
+478 KMDVHLAELEV

-539 FCAFLNGFQSVLV
+539 FCAFLNGFQSALV

-592 AVELGLIDVLVGT
+592 AVELGQVDVLVGT
-605 HAILGAKFKNLGLV
+605 HAILGTKFKNLGLV

-656 NMALSQIKS
+656 NMALSQIKG

-694 IYRELRRN
+694 ICRELRRN

-719 TKLENLIPKLKI
+719 TKLEELIPKLKI

-737 INANK
+737 INANE

-832 GSGESIAYHDLEI
+832 GSGESVAYHDLEI

-954 KILANQLGIL
+954 KILANQLGII

-1007 SLKQR
+1007 SLKRR

>member
-1 MIQSSLYRALN
+1 MIQSSLYGALN

-145 DIVDIYA
+145 DIVDIYV
-152 PNSKAYRLSFFDTEC
+152 PNSKAYRLSFFDAEC

-259 ELDCERF
+259 ELDGERF
-266 KSLKVLENAQGY
+266 KFLKVLENPQGY

-287 LEGFIAL
+287 LESFIVL
-294 HSNHKIT
+294 HSNRKIT
-301 LLAPNKTILDNVL
+301 LLAPNKTILDNAISAL
-314 GTIKKSNMD
+314 
-323 NVLGTI
+323 
-329 EKSNMECVIAPFV
+329 EKSHIECVIAPFV

-369 ALNELNPGEWV
+369 ALNELNAGEWV

-410 LGEDKLLLPVEN
+410 WGEDKLLLPVEN

-435 VPVKDRLGKGSFL
+435 VPTKDRLGKGSFL
-448 KLKAKVRTKLLEIA
+448 KLKAKVKTKLLEIA

-539 FCAFLNGFQSVLV
+539 FCAFLNGFQSTLV

-592 AVELGLIDVLVGT
+592 AVELGLVDVLVGT

-656 NMALSQIKS
+656 NMALSQIKG

-694 IYRELRRN
+694 VHRELRRN

-719 TKLENLIPKLKI
+719 TKLEDLIPKLKI

-737 INANK
+737 INANE

-891 IQLGVSAFL
+891 IQLSVSAFL
-900 NPELIASDSL
+900 NPEFIASDSL

-923 VDEVG
+923 IDEVG

-954 KILANQLGIL
+954 KILANQLGII

-973 TLTYSDEKK
+973 TITYSDEKK

-997 TLLKHLRAQI
+997 TLLKHLRTQI
-1007 SLKQR
+1007 SLKRH

>member
-1 MIQSSLYRALN
+1 MIQSSLYGALN

-62 EEFLQLLGG
+62 EELLQLLGG

-152 PNSKAYRLSFFDTEC
+152 PNSKAYRLSFFDMEC

-186 EIEIPPTLFS
+186 EIEILPTLFS
-196 LDEPSY
+196 LNEQSY
-202 KDLKTKV
+202 KDLKAKV

-244 SPKAL
+244 SSKAL

-259 ELDCERF
+259 ELDGEHF
-266 KSLKVLENAQGY
+266 KFLKVLENPQGY
-278 EDLEIHAHA
+278 EDLEIHVHA
-287 LEGFIAL
+287 LESFIAL
-294 HSNHKIT
+294 HSNRKIT
-301 LLAPNKTILDNVL
+301 LLAPNKTILDNAISTL
-314 GTIKKSNMD
+314 
-323 NVLGTI
+323 
-329 EKSNMECVIAPFV
+329 EKSHIECVIAPFV

-369 ALNELNPGEWV
+369 ALNELNAGEWV

-435 VPVKDRLGKGSFL
+435 VPIKDRLGKGSFL
-448 KLKAKVRTKLLEIA
+448 KLKAKVKTKLLEIA
-462 GKIIELAAE
+462 SKIIELAAE

-489 FKSHAGFEYTS
+489 FKTHAGFEYTS

-539 FCAFLNGFQSVLV
+539 FCTFLNGFQSALV

-584 SEKNKLLK
+584 NEKNKLLK

-656 NMALSQIKS
+656 NMVLSQIKG
-665 ISSLKTPP
+665 ISSLKIPP

-694 IYRELRRN
+694 IHRELRRN

-719 TKLENLIPKLKI
+719 TKLEDLIPKLKI

-737 INANK
+737 INAHE

-814 LNEQA
+814 LSEQA

-891 IQLGVSAFL
+891 IQLSVSAFL

-923 VDEVG
+923 IDEVG

-954 KILANQLGIL
+954 KILANQLGII

-973 TLTYSDEKK
+973 TITYSDEKK

-1007 SLKQR
+1007 SLKRH

>member
-24 FKESELAKEVISYF
+24 FKESKLAKEVISYF
-38 KPNTKAILFPEFRA
+38 KPHTKAILFPEFRA

-71 LREFYQALENKQEA
+71 LREFYQALENKQET
-85 IIIAPISALLH
+85 IIVAPISALLH

-167 ESIKEFDPT
+167 ESIKELDPT

-232 ANDLLHAYKSVI
+232 AQDLLSVYKSVI
-244 SPKAL
+244 SPRAL

-259 ELDCERF
+259 ELDDERF
-266 KSLKVLENAQGY
+266 KFLKVLENAQGY

-314 GTIKKSNMD
+314 GTI
-323 NVLGTI
+323 
-329 EKSNMECVIAPFV
+329 EKSSMECVIAPFV
-342 LNFKTPDGIFISLNS
+342 LNFKTPDRIFISLNS

-369 ALNELNPGEWV
+369 ALNELNAGEWV

-435 VPVKDRLGKGSFL
+435 VPAKDRLGKGSFL

-462 GKIIELAAE
+462 SKIIELAAE

-478 KMDTHLAELEV
+478 KMDVHLAELEV

-508 ISKDLSS
+508 ISRDLSS
-515 KRVMDRLLS
+515 HRVMDRLLS

-539 FCAFLNGFQSVLV
+539 FCAFLNGFQSTLV

-592 AVELGLIDVLVGT
+592 AVGLGLIDVLVGT

-656 NMALSQIKS
+656 NMALSQIKG

-737 INANK
+737 INAYE

-852 GQDQSGHIKNIGYA
+852 GQDQSGHIKNIGYV

-910 RLDLYRRLSLCEN
+910 RLDLYRRLSLCED

-954 KILANQLGIL
+954 KILANQLGII

-1007 SLKQR
+1007 SLKRR

>member
-1 MIQSSLYRALN
+1 MIQASLYRALN

-24 FKESELAKEVISYF
+24 FKESKLAKEVISYV
-38 KPNTKAILFPEFRA
+38 KPNTKAVLFPEFRA

-62 EEFLQLLGG
+62 EEFLQLLGA

-145 DIVDIYA
+145 DIVDIYI

-167 ESIKEFDPT
+167 ESIKELDPT

-232 ANDLLHAYKSVI
+232 AQDLLSVYKSVI
-244 SPKAL
+244 SPRAL
-249 EEIQELASLN
+249 EEIQELAGLN

-266 KSLKVLENAQGY
+266 KFLKVLENAQGY

-294 HSNHKIT
+294 HSHHKIT
-301 LLAPNKTILDNVL
+301 LLAPNKTILDNAISAL
-314 GTIKKSNMD
+314 DTSNMD
-323 NVLGTI
+323 
-329 EKSNMECVIAPFV
+329 CVIAPFV

-462 GKIIELAAE
+462 SKIIELAAE

-515 KRVMDRLLS
+515 HRVMDRLLS

-539 FCAFLNGFQSVLV
+539 FCAFLNGFQSALV

-592 AVELGLIDVLVGT
+592 AVELGQVDVLVGT
-605 HAILGAKFKNLGLV
+605 HAILGAKFKNLGLM

-656 NMALSQIKS
+656 NMVLSQIKG

-719 TKLENLIPKLKI
+719 TKLEELIPKLKI

-737 INANK
+737 INANE

-749 FAKGNY
+749 FAKGSY

-1007 SLKQR
+1007 SLKRR

>member
-1 MIQSSLYRALN
+1 MIQSSLYKALN

-71 LREFYQALENKQEA
+71 LREFYQALENKQEV

-152 PNSKAYRLSFFDTEC
+152 PNSKAYRLSFFDAEC

-196 LDEPSY
+196 LNEPSY

-232 ANDLLHAYKSVI
+232 AHDLLHAYKSVI

-259 ELDCERF
+259 ELDDERF
-266 KSLKVLENAQGY
+266 KFLKVLENPQGY

-287 LEGFIAL
+287 LESFIAL
-294 HSNHKIT
+294 HSNRKIT
-301 LLAPNKTILDNVL
+301 LLAPNKTILDNAISAL
-314 GTIKKSNMD
+314 
-323 NVLGTI
+323 
-329 EKSNMECVIAPFV
+329 EKSNIECVIAPFV

-357 FERKKKRQKSKL
+357 FARKKKRQKSKL
-369 ALNELNPGEWV
+369 ALNELNAGEWV

-410 LGEDKLLLPVEN
+410 WGEDKLLLPVEN

-435 VPVKDRLGKGSFL
+435 VPIKDRLGKGSFL
-448 KLKAKVRTKLLEIA
+448 KLKAKVKTKLLEIA

-478 KMDTHLAELEV
+478 KMETHLAELEI

-539 FCAFLNGFQSVLV
+539 FCAFLNGFQSALV

-584 SEKNKLLK
+584 SEKTKLLK

-605 HAILGAKFKNLGLV
+605 HAIFGAKFKNLGLV

-635 KELSKSVHF
+635 KELAKSVHF

-656 NMALSQIKS
+656 NMALSQIKG
-665 ISSLKTPP
+665 ISSLKIPP

-694 IYRELRRN
+694 IHRELRRN

-719 TKLENLIPKLKI
+719 TKLEELIPKLKI

-737 INANK
+737 INANE

-891 IQLGVSAFL
+891 IQLSVSAFL

-923 VDEVG
+923 TDEVG

-954 KILANQLGIL
+954 KILANQLGII

-973 TLTYSDEKK
+973 TITYSDEKK

-997 TLLKHLRAQI
+997 TLLKHLRVQI
-1007 SLKQR
+1007 SLKRR

>member
-38 KPNTKAILFPEFRA
+38 KPHTKAILFPEFRA

-71 LREFYQALENKQEA
+71 LREFYQALENKQET

-167 ESIKEFDPT
+167 ESIKELDPT

-220 LTSFGLWFLGEK
+220 LISFGLWFLGEK
-232 ANDLLHAYKSVI
+232 AQDLLSVYKSVI
-244 SPKAL
+244 SPRAL

-259 ELDCERF
+259 ELDDERF
-266 KSLKVLENAQGY
+266 KLLKVLENAQGY

-294 HSNHKIT
+294 HSNRKIT

-314 GTIKKSNMD
+314 GTI
-323 NVLGTI
+323 
-329 EKSNMECVIAPFV
+329 EKSSIQCVIAPFV

-435 VPVKDRLGKGSFL
+435 VPAKDRLGKGSFL

-478 KMDTHLAELEV
+478 KMDVHLAELEV

-539 FCAFLNGFQSVLV
+539 FCAFLNGFQSALV

-592 AVELGLIDVLVGT
+592 AVELGLADVLVGT

-656 NMALSQIKS
+656 NMALSQIKG

-694 IYRELRRN
+694 IHRELRRN

-737 INANK
+737 INANE

-866 LYTRMLEDA
+866 LYTHMLEDA

-910 RLDLYRRLSLCEN
+910 RLDLYRRLSLCED

-939 KIDDLSAQ
+939 KIDDLSTQ

-954 KILANQLGIL
+954 KILANQLGII

-973 TLTYSDEKK
+973 TLTYSDEHK

-1007 SLKQR
+1007 SLKRR

>member
-71 LREFYQALENKQEA
+71 LREFYQALENKQEV

-167 ESIKEFDPT
+167 ESIKELDPT

-294 HSNHKIT
+294 HSHHKIT
-301 LLAPNKTILDNVL
+301 LLAPNKTILDNAISAL
-314 GTIKKSNMD
+314 ERSSI
-323 NVLGTI
+323 
-329 EKSNMECVIAPFV
+329 ECVIAPFV

-435 VPVKDRLGKGSFL
+435 VPAKDRLGKGSFL

-478 KMDTHLAELEV
+478 KMDVHLAELEI

-539 FCAFLNGFQSVLV
+539 FCAFLNGFQSALV

-592 AVELGLIDVLVGT
+592 AVELGLVDVLVGT

-656 NMALSQIKS
+656 NMALSQIKG

-714 ISKVK
+714 ILKVK
-719 TKLENLIPKLKI
+719 TKLEELIPKLKI

-737 INANK
+737 INANE

-802 GFCYFLIEDQKS
+802 GFCYFLIEDQKN

-832 GSGESIAYHDLEI
+832 GSGESVAYHDLEI

-923 VDEVG
+923 TDEVG

-954 KILANQLGIL
+954 KILANQLGII

-973 TLTYSDEKK
+973 TITYSDEKK

-1007 SLKQR
+1007 SLKRR

>member
-152 PNSKAYRLSFFDTEC
+152 PNSKAYRLSFFDMEC

-196 LDEPSY
+196 LNEQSY

-249 EEIQELASLN
+249 EEIQELTSLN
-259 ELDCERF
+259 ELDGERF
-266 KSLKVLENAQGY
+266 KFLKVLENPQGY

-287 LEGFIAL
+287 LESFIAL
-294 HSNHKIT
+294 HSNCKIT
-301 LLAPNKTILDNVL
+301 LLAPNKTILDNAISAL
-314 GTIKKSNMD
+314 
-323 NVLGTI
+323 
-329 EKSNMECVIAPFV
+329 EKSHIECVIAPFV

-369 ALNELNPGEWV
+369 ALNELNAGEWV

-410 LGEDKLLLPVEN
+410 WGEDKLLLPVEN
-422 LHLIARYVAQSDS
+422 LHLIARYVAQGDS
-435 VPVKDRLGKGSFL
+435 VPTKDRLGKGSFL
-448 KLKAKVRTKLLEIA
+448 KLKAKVKTKLLEIA

-539 FCAFLNGFQSVLV
+539 FCAFLNGFQSALV

-605 HAILGAKFKNLGLV
+605 HAILGTKFKNLGLV

-656 NMALSQIKS
+656 NMALSQIKG
-665 ISSLKTPP
+665 ISSLKIPP

-694 IYRELRRN
+694 IHRELRRN

-719 TKLENLIPKLKI
+719 TKLEDLIPKLKI

-737 INANK
+737 INAHK

-814 LNEQA
+814 LNEQS

-891 IQLGVSAFL
+891 IQLSVSAFL

-910 RLDLYRRLSLCEN
+910 RLDLYSRLSLCEN
-923 VDEVG
+923 TDEVG

-954 KILANQLGIL
+954 KILANQLGII
-964 KLSNFNQNI
+964 KLSNFSQNI
-973 TLTYSDEKK
+973 TITYSDKKK

-1007 SLKQR
+1007 SLKRH

>member
-1 MIQSSLYRALN
+1 MIQASLYRALN

-24 FKESELAKEVISYF
+24 SKESKLAKEVISYF

-167 ESIKEFDPT
+167 ESIKELDPT

-259 ELDCERF
+259 ELDNERF
-266 KSLKVLENAQGY
+266 KFLKVLETSQGY

-287 LEGFIAL
+287 LESFIAL
-294 HSNHKIT
+294 HSNRKIT
-301 LLAPNKTILDNVL
+301 LLAPNKTILDNAISAL
-314 GTIKKSNMD
+314 ERSN
-323 NVLGTI
+323 I
-329 EKSNMECVIAPFV
+329 ECVIAPFV

-435 VPVKDRLGKGSFL
+435 VPAKDRLGKGSFL

-462 GKIIELAAE
+462 SKIIELAAE

-478 KMDTHLAELEV
+478 KMDVHLAELEV

-515 KRVMDRLLS
+515 HRVMDRLLS

-592 AVELGLIDVLVGT
+592 AVELGLVDVLVGT

-656 NMALSQIKS
+656 NMALSQIKG

-694 IYRELRRN
+694 IHRELRRN

-719 TKLENLIPKLKI
+719 TKLEGLIPKLKI

-923 VDEVG
+923 TDEVG

-954 KILANQLGIL
+954 KILANQLGII

-973 TLTYSDEKK
+973 TITYGDEKK

-1007 SLKQR
+1007 SLKRR

>member
-38 KPNTKAILFPEFRA
+38 KPNIKAVLFPEFRA

-62 EEFLQLLGG
+62 EEFLQLLGA
-71 LREFYQALENKQEA
+71 LREFYQALENKQET

-167 ESIKEFDPT
+167 ESIKELDPT

-196 LDEPSY
+196 LDESSY

-259 ELDCERF
+259 ELDYERF
-266 KSLKVLENAQGY
+266 KFLEVLENAQGY

-301 LLAPNKTILDNVL
+301 LLAPNKTILDNAISAL
-314 GTIKKSNMD
+314 
-323 NVLGTI
+323 
-329 EKSNMECVIAPFV
+329 EKSSMECVIAPFV

-357 FERKKKRQKSKL
+357 FERKKKHRKSKL

-435 VPVKDRLGKGSFL
+435 VPAKDRLGKGSFL

-462 GKIIELAAE
+462 SKIIELAAE

-478 KMDTHLAELEV
+478 KMDVHLAELEV

-539 FCAFLNGFQSVLV
+539 FCAFLNGFQSALV

-592 AVELGLIDVLVGT
+592 AVELGQVDALIGT
-605 HAILGAKFKNLGLV
+605 HAILGTKFKNLGLV

-656 NMALSQIKS
+656 NMALSQIKG

-832 GSGESIAYHDLEI
+832 GSGESVAYHDLEI

-881 GKKRLEKSVE
+881 GKRRLEKSVE

-923 VDEVG
+923 IDEVG

-954 KILANQLGIL
+954 KILANQLGII

-1007 SLKQR
+1007 SLKRR

>member
-38 KPNTKAILFPEFRA
+38 KPNIKAILFPEFRA

-62 EEFLQLLGG
+62 EEFLQLLGA

-145 DIVDIYA
+145 DIVDIYI
-152 PNSKAYRLSFFDTEC
+152 PNSKAYRLSFFDAEC
-167 ESIKEFDPT
+167 ESIKELDPA
-176 TQMSLKEDLL
+176 TQMSFKEDLL

-232 ANDLLHAYKSVI
+232 AQDLLSVYQSVI
-244 SPKAL
+244 SPRAL

-259 ELDCERF
+259 ELDDERF
-266 KSLKVLENAQGY
+266 KFLKVLENPQGY

-301 LLAPNKTILDNVL
+301 LLASNKTILDNAISAL
-314 GTIKKSNMD
+314 DAGNMD
-323 NVLGTI
+323 
-329 EKSNMECVIAPFV
+329 CVIAPFV
-342 LNFKTPDGIFISLNS
+342 LNFKTPDRIFISLNS
-357 FERKKKRQKSKL
+357 FERKKKHRKSKL
-369 ALNELNPGEWV
+369 ALNELNAGEWV

-391 QLVQHSV
+391 QLIQHSV

-448 KLKAKVRTKLLEIA
+448 KLKAKVRAKLLEIA

-478 KMDTHLAELEV
+478 KMDVHLAELEV
-489 FKSHAGFEYTS
+489 FKSHAGFEYTN

-508 ISKDLSS
+508 ISRDLSS
-515 KRVMDRLLS
+515 HRVMDRLLS

-539 FCAFLNGFQSVLV
+539 FCAFLNGFQSALV

-569 FENFGVKVARLDRYA
+569 FENFGVKVARLDRYIKT
-584 SEKNKLLK
+584 SEKSKLLK
-592 AVELGLIDVLVGT
+592 AVELGQVDALIGT
-605 HAILGAKFKNLGLV
+605 HAILGAKFKNLGLM

-656 NMALSQIKS
+656 NMALSQIKG

-694 IYRELRRN
+694 VYRELRRN

-737 INANK
+737 INAHE

-749 FAKGNY
+749 FAKGSY

-802 GFCYFLIEDQKS
+802 GFCYFLIEDQKN

-939 KIDDLSAQ
+939 KMDDLSAQ

-973 TLTYSDEKK
+973 TLTYNDEHK

-1007 SLKQR
+1007 SLKRR

>member
-1 MIQSSLYRALN
+1 MIQSSLYGALN

-38 KPNTKAILFPEFRA
+38 KPNIKAILFPEFRA

-152 PNSKAYRLSFFDTEC
+152 PNSKAYRLSFFDMEC

-196 LDEPSY
+196 LNEQSY

-232 ANDLLHAYKSVI
+232 ANDLLQAYKSVI
-244 SPKAL
+244 SLKAL

-259 ELDCERF
+259 ELDYERF
-266 KSLKVLENAQGY
+266 KSLKVLENVQGY

-287 LEGFIAL
+287 LESFIAL
-294 HSNHKIT
+294 HSNRKIT
-301 LLAPNKTILDNVL
+301 LLAPNKTILDNAISAL
-314 GTIKKSNMD
+314 
-323 NVLGTI
+323 
-329 EKSNMECVIAPFV
+329 EKSHIECVIAPFV

-369 ALNELNPGEWV
+369 ALNELNAGEWV

-410 LGEDKLLLPVEN
+410 FGEDKLLLPVEN

-435 VPVKDRLGKGSFL
+435 VPTKDRLGKGSFL
-448 KLKAKVRTKLLEIA
+448 KLKAKVKTKLLEIA

-500 DQEKAIAE
+500 DQEKAITE

-539 FCAFLNGFQSVLV
+539 FCAFLNGFQSALV

-605 HAILGAKFKNLGLV
+605 HAILGTKFKNLGLV

-656 NMALSQIKS
+656 NMALSQIKG
-665 ISSLKTPP
+665 ISSLKIPP

-694 IYRELRRN
+694 IHRELRRN

-719 TKLENLIPKLKI
+719 TKLEDLISKLKI

-737 INANK
+737 INAHE
-742 SEEIMLE
+742 SEETMLE

-891 IQLGVSAFL
+891 IQLSVSAFL

-923 VDEVG
+923 IDEVG

-954 KILANQLGIL
+954 KILANQLGII

-973 TLTYSDEKK
+973 TITYSDEKK

-1007 SLKQR
+1007 SLKRH